1 MRLSVKVVPK
11 SSRNAVAGW
20 VGETL
25 KICVT
30 APPEKGKANAAVEAV
45 LAEALGLPNERV
57 CIVAGLASPR
67 KTVQIDGLNDDE
79 VRRRLPPRDTYSPS
93 SSPPHTSD
101 QPGRGKS

>member
-1 MRLSVKVVPK
+1 MRCSVKVVPK

-45 LAEALGLPNERV
+45 LAEALGVVRERV
-57 CIVAGLASPR
+57 RIVSGHASPR
-67 KTVQIDGLNDDE
+67 KTVEIDGLDE
-79 VRRRLPPRDTYSPS
+79 KEGRRRLTALITPTPS
-93 SSPPHTSD
+93 SSSPHTFN
-101 QPGRGKS
+101 

>member
-20 VGETL
+20 VGEAL

-45 LAEALGLPNERV
+45 LAEVLGVATKSVR
-57 CIVAGLASPR
+57 IVSGHASPR
-67 KTVQIDGLNDDE
+67 KTVEIDGLDEDE
-79 VRRRLPPRDTYSPS
+79 VGQRLAT
-93 SSPPHTSD
+93 
-101 QPGRGKS
+101 Q

>member
-11 SSRNAVAGW
+11 SSRNAVTGW

-45 LAEALGLPNERV
+45 LAEVLGVARERV
-57 CIVAGLASPR
+57 RLVSGHASPR
-67 KTVQIDGLNDDE
+67 KTVEIDVLDETE
-79 VRRRLPPRDTYSPS
+79 VRRRLTSLVAPIPLPRIGS
-93 SSPPHTSD
+93 
-101 QPGRGKS
+101 